1 MVNQALSE
9 HPFRHCANTSI
20 SVVRVEP
27 DGRGVVER
35 FNDHAHLAEGAH
47 TVVSKDLAA

>member
-1 MVNQALSE
+1 MVDQALSE
-9 HPFRHCANTSI
+9 HPFRHSANTSV
-20 SVVRVEP
+20 SVVKVES
-27 DGRGVVER
+27 DGHGIVEK